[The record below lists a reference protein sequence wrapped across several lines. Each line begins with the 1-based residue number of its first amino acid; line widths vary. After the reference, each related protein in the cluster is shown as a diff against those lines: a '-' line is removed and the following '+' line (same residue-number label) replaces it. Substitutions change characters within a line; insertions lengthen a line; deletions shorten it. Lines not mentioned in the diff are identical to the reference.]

1 MILDLKK
8 KMEMLSVHPLMG
20 LMSHMVY
27 PILVLLV
34 TVTLLLL
41 DTGRFLETS
50 VLVDK
55 REILNQEIILAQ
67 VIYITYFLLHM
78 FCFTWP

>member
-1 MILDLKK
+1 M
-8 KMEMLSVHPLMG
+8 MEMLSVHPLMG
-20 LMSHMVY
+20 LISHMGY

-34 TVTLLLL
+34 TVTLLLS

-55 REILNQEIILAQ
+55 REIFYQEIFLAQ
-67 VIYITYFLLHM
+67 VIYPVTHVL
-78 FCFTWP
+78 P